1 VSILW
6 TPKRPAE
13 TGECGQF
20 FSLRRRQRL
29 ILSSKQ
35 HDSRVLFVN
44 RQRMQS
50 LVNET
55 LTMVNGSGVNG
66 ASETVSSSSS
76 SSSSSPPWTM
86 TIPHPFPVSTLTDTQ
101 EKILSLLPILPSL
114 LSILGSLTIVHMVV
128 TSKRKTTPYKRL
140 LLGMSLCDIVSSLSI
155 PFWAFLLPQESIS
168 HSRVWAMGNAT
179 SCTALGFFSQFAFSG
194 ILYNGMLSYYYLLTV
209 RFAYQDRQM
218 ERRVEPLM
226 HILSIGFPTI
236 TALIGAI
243 VGVYSDSEIGLQCWV
258 DNYPKGCGDHVGVP
272 CLSPL
277 IGWIFGGWIMVFM
290 IVSMVVNNVTIYLFV
305 RRTIYRSRQQQREL
319 SSFGASTTPSSTLSQ
334 SGSIM
339 MDSQTRRVQA
349 VATQA
354 FLYVGSFVLTYAW
367 QLILRIVEGSFG
379 DASWESSLFPI
390 LVLNGIFMPLQG
402 VFNLLVCARPNYLR
416 ARKDYPQ
423 ESPFWCFRRALHG
436 DAIRPNKSK
445 SKSSSDGASSLS
457 PRPSS

>member
-1 VSILW
+1 M
-6 TPKRPAE
+6 
-13 TGECGQF
+13 GQRNCVEPVCQTF
-20 FSLRRRQRL
+20 FVRRRQCH
-29 ILSSKQ
+29 ILSSK
-35 HDSRVLFVN
+35 HHNRSDLFEN
-44 RQRMQS
+44 RQKMEI
-50 LVNET
+50 LLNET
-55 LTMVNGSGVNG
+55 LTMVNGSGVEG
-66 ASETVSSSSS
+66 AGDTSSSSS
-76 SSSSSPPWTM
+76 SLSSSSSPSLTM
-86 TIPHPFPVSTLTDTQ
+86 TIPPPYPVSTLTDTQ

-114 LSILGSLTIVHMVV
+114 LSIIGSLTIVHMVV

-155 PFWAFLLPQESIS
+155 PFWAFLLPQESVS
-168 HSRVWAMGNAT
+168 HSRVWAMGNQA

-218 ERRVEPLM
+218 ERWIEPWM

-290 IVSMVVNNVTIYLFV
+290 IVSMVVNNVTIYVFV

-319 SSFGASTTPSSTLSQ
+319 SSFGATTSTTSAIVGQ
-334 SGSIM
+334 SGSTMM

-379 DASWESSLFPI
+379 NASWESSLFPI

-416 ARKDYPQ
+416 ARRDYPN
-423 ESPFWCFRRALHG
+423 ESHFWCFRRALHG
-436 DAIRPNKSK
+436 DAIPPNKSK
-445 SKSSSDGASSLS
+445 ISKDGASSLS
-457 PRPSS
+457 PRSST